1 MRIYDK
7 GVRVN
12 IEDADFGK
20 VYDFTVS
27 NDEIEFNIPLSTFLN
42 IGEGV
47 LEDYLLSS
55 GSNDDFFISL
65 SIDYFN
71 SDSNNTSK
79 KLAGNIFKENS
90 SHKLLKTQEITDGT
104 YKLKDFRVNIM
115 NDDSYVHFLFRIEDD
130 EEHEL

>member
-12 IEDADFGK
+12 IEDVDFGK
-20 VYDFTVS
+20 VYNFTIS
-27 NDEIEFNIPLSTFLN
+27 NDEIEFNIPLNVFLN
-42 IGEGV
+42 IGEDI

-55 GSNDDFFISL
+55 GSNDDFFISV

-71 SDSNNTSK
+71 SESNNSSK
-79 KLAGNIFKENS
+79 KLADNIFRENS
-90 SHKLLKTQEITDGT
+90 SHKLLRNQEIADGT
-104 YKLKDFRVNIM
+104 YKLKDFRVNVM

-130 EEHEL
+130 EEDEL

>member
-12 IEDADFGK
+12 IEDVDFGK

-42 IGEGV
+42 IGEDI

-55 GSNDDFFISL
+55 GSNDDFFISV

-71 SDSNNTSK
+71 SESNNTSK
-79 KLAGNIFKENS
+79 KLAENIFKENS
-90 SHKLLKTQEITDGT
+90 SHKLLKNQEITDGT

-130 EEHEL
+130 DEYEL